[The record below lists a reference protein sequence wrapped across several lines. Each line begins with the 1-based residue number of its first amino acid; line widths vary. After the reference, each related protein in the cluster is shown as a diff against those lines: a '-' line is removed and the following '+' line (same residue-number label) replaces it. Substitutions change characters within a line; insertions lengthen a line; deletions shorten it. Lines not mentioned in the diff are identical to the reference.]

1 VAVSNFDRHRNVR
14 QKGLT
19 IKVPREVPGKVLRA
33 DAHPRRGPSFQ
44 VAARMADV
52 IRAEIGAATGMVST
66 STAVAA
72 HPIEQKA
79 SANVASRDEVWRR
92 RNWLRLA

>member
-1 VAVSNFDRHRNVR
+1 MAVSNFDRQRNVR

-19 IKVPREVPGKVLRA
+19 IKIPCDPGKVLRA